1 MTPSNPAVS
10 SITIGR
16 AVGNE
21 IIMPTLSVSERHA
34 RVMQDGD
41 AIWLEDL
48 NSSNGT
54 FINNFRVLRRKLIPT
69 DRIRLG
75 SQFISYNRIA
85 KVFSPRPDDF
95 TQEFAALQAVW
106 DEYVTRR
113 TALDQRD
120 FSDAIA
126 AIPLLGRLLM
136 RDRRENRQQAIA
148 DLENAMARQY
158 VCPKCSTP
166 FAPGPDTAFPVLHQR
181 SIATT
186 GGRCIAGCGAIWT
199 V

>member
-1 MTPSNPAVS
+1 MTPSDPAVS

-21 IIMPTLSVSERHA
+21 IVMPTLSVSERHA

-41 AIWLEDL
+41 ALWLEDL

-85 KVFSPRPDDF
+85 KAFSPRPDDF
-95 TQEFAALQAVW
+95 TPEFMALQAVW

-113 TALDQRD
+113 AALDQRD
-120 FSDAIA
+120 FTDAIA
-126 AIPLLGRLLM
+126 AIPFLGRLLV
-136 RDRRENRQQAIA
+136 RDRREGRRQAIA
-148 DLENAMARQY
+148 DLEHAMARQY

-166 FAPGPDTAFPVLHQR
+166 FAPGPDTAFPVLRQR

-199 V
+199 I